1 MRNPRRAAALLVMLL
16 AAAGCSNDPLAPFQ
30 PEVTNSSDNFQFQ
43 ATNVQDV
50 TLLKKLEEHG
60 ERQNRFTAMGEMAAN
75 IAHEIRNPLGSIE
88 LFASLLK
95 KAISGEE
102 EKATLVNHISS
113 SVTSMNHIISNLLAY
128 TKPRPV
134 SPQRVDL
141 HPLLREI
148 TELFQFFANQHQV
161 ESKLSLQAPRATVM
175 GDREQ
180 LKQVFN
186 NLIVNAVQS
195 MPEGGELLLST
206 RAVAITD
213 PRELARFGL
222 DQPEQAARNGFIE
235 VVVHDT
241 GAGIPKEVLRKI
253 FDPFFTTKT
262 RGTGLG
268 LAIVHQIIVSHHATI
283 DVDSRV
289 DHGTQVIMTFPA
301 VQE

>member
-1 MRNPRRAAALLVMLL
+1 LPFRPIPNSDEPLVHRRGGEATLLRLSTTLMR
-16 AAAGCSNDPLAPFQ
+16 GEQQEPLGFIF
-30 PEVTNSSDNFQFQ
+30 NL
-43 ATNVQDV
+43 QDV
-50 TLLKKLEEHG
+50 TLLKKLEEHA

-113 SVTSMNHIISNLLAY
+113 SVASMNHIISNLLAY

-141 HPLLREI
+141 HPLIGEI
-148 TELFQFFANQHQV
+148 AEMFQFLARQNQVQIRLAL
-161 ESKLSLQAPRATVM
+161 ESPRSIVM

-195 MPEGGELLLST
+195 MPEGGELALAT
-206 RAVAITD
+206 RPVTIHD

-222 DQPEQAARNGFIE
+222 DNLRTGAANGFVE
-235 VVVHDT
+235 VTVQDT
-241 GAGIPKEVLRKI
+241 GCGIPKEMLKKI
-253 FDPFFTTKT
+253 FDPFFTTKA

-283 DVDSRV
+283 DVESRV
-289 DHGTQVIMTFPA
+289 DQGTRVIMTYPA
-301 VQE
+301 V